1 MESKTMLFAFV
12 CKDKPGHLNVRM
24 DTRPAHVEHLNK
36 LNAEGTLKMAGPFLD
51 ADGKPNGSLVIVN
64 ADTIEAAKA
73 IADSDP
79 YAKAGLFESV
89 EVKPFNWVFNN
100 PEA

>member
-1 MESKTMLFAFV
+1 MLFALL
-12 CKDKPGHLNVRM
+12 CKDKPGLLNVRM
-24 DTRPAHVEHLNK
+24 DTRPDHVAHLNK

-51 ADGKPNGSLVIVN
+51 SDGKPCGSLVIVN
-64 ADTIEAAKA
+64 ADSADAAKA
-73 IADSDP
+73 LADADP

-89 EVKPFNWVFNN
+89 DIKPFNWVFNN

>member
-1 MESKTMLFAFV
+1 MLFAFV
-12 CKDKPGHLNVRM
+12 CKDKPAHLNVRLEA
-24 DTRPAHVEHLNK
+24 RPAHVEYLNK

-51 ADGKPNGSLVIVN
+51 ADGKPAGSLVIVN
-64 ADTIEAAKA
+64 AETIEAAKT
-73 IADSDP
+73 IADADP

-89 EVKPFNWVFNN
+89 EIKPFNWVFNN

>member
-1 MESKTMLFAFV
+1 MLFAFV

-24 DTRPAHVEHLNK
+24 ETRPAHVEHLNK

-51 ADGKPNGSLVIVN
+51 AEGKPNGSLVIVE
-64 ADTIEAAKA
+64 AESVEAAVA
-73 IADSDP
+73 IADADP
-79 YAKAGLFESV
+79 YTKAGLFESV
-89 EVKPFNWVFNN
+89 EIKPFNWVFNK

>member
-1 MESKTMLFAFV
+1 MLFAFV

-24 DTRPAHVEHLNK
+24 ETRPEHLEHLNK
-36 LNAEGTLKMAGPFLD
+36 LNADGILKMAGPFLD
-51 ADGKPNGSLVIVN
+51 ADGKPCGSLIVVN
-64 ADTIEAAKA
+64 AASVDAAKA

-79 YAKAGLFESV
+79 YTKAGLFESV
-89 EVKPFNWVFNN
+89 EIKAFNWVFNN

>member
-1 MESKTMLFAFV
+1 MLFAFL

-24 DTRPAHVEHLNK
+24 ETRPAHIEHLNR
-36 LNAEGTLKMAGPFLD
+36 LDAEGTLKMAGPFLD
-51 ADGKPNGSLVIVN
+51 AEGKPNGSLVIVS
-64 ADTIEAAKA
+64 AETLEAAKA

-89 EVKPFNWVFNN
+89 DVKPFNWVFKN

>member
-1 MESKTMLFAFV
+1 MLFALL

-24 DTRPAHVEHLNK
+24 DTRPTHIEYLNK
-36 LNAEGTLKMAGPFLD
+36 LNAEGTLKIAGPFLD
-51 ADGKPNGSLVIVN
+51 DDGKPCGSLIIVE
-64 ADTIEAAKA
+64 AESKEAARSL
-73 IADSDP
+73 ADADP

-89 EVKPFNWVFNN
+89 DVKAYNWVFNK

>member
-1 MESKTMLFAFV
+1 MLFAFL

-24 DTRPAHVEHLNK
+24 ETRPAHLEHLER
-36 LNAEGTLKMAGPFLD
+36 LNAEGTLAMAGPFLD
-51 ADGKPNGSLVIVN
+51 AEGKPNGSLVIVKAETAEEARKL
-64 ADTIEAAKA
+64 ADA
-73 IADSDP
+73 DP

-89 EVKPFNWVFNN
+89 EVRPYNWVINN

>member
-1 MESKTMLFAFV
+1 MLFALL

-24 DTRPAHVEHLNK
+24 DTRPTHIEHLNR
-36 LNAEGTLKMAGPFLD
+36 LNAEGTLKIAGPFLD
-51 ADGKPNGSLVIVN
+51 DDGKPCGSLIIVE
-64 ADTIEAAKA
+64 AESKEAARA
-73 IADSDP
+73 LADADP

-89 EVKPFNWVFNN
+89 DVKAYNWVFNK

>member
-1 MESKTMLFAFV
+1 MLFAFV
-12 CKDKPGHLNVRM
+12 CKDKPAHLNVRLEA
-24 DTRPAHVEHLNK
+24 RPAHVEYLNK

-51 ADGKPNGSLVIVN
+51 ADGKPAGSLVIVS
-64 ADTIEAAKA
+64 AETIEAAKA
-73 IADSDP
+73 IADADP

-89 EVKPFNWVFNN
+89 EIKPFNWVFNN

>member
-1 MESKTMLFAFV
+1 MLFAFV

-24 DTRPAHVEHLNK
+24 EARPAHVEHLNK

-51 ADGKPNGSLVIVN
+51 TEGKPDGSLVVVS
-64 ADTIEAAKA
+64 AETIEAAKA
-73 IADSDP
+73 IADADP
-79 YAKAGLFESV
+79 YTKAGLFESV
-89 EVKPFNWVFNN
+89 EIKPFNWVFNN

>member
-1 MESKTMLFAFV
+1 MFFAFV

-24 DTRPAHVEHLNK
+24 DTRPAHVDHLNA
-36 LNAEGTLKMAGPFLD
+36 LNEAGTLKMAGPFLD
-51 ADGKPNGSLVIVN
+51 AEGKPCGSLVIVE
-64 ADTIEAAKA
+64 AETIEAAIA

-79 YAKAGLFESV
+79 YTKAGLFESV
-89 EVKPFNWVFNN
+89 EVKPFNWVFNK

>member
-1 MESKTMLFAFV
+1 MLFAFV
-12 CKDKPGHLNVRM
+12 CKDKPGHLNVR
-24 DTRPAHVEHLNK
+24 TEARPAHVEHLNR

-51 ADGKPNGSLVIVN
+51 ADGKPNGSLVVVN
-64 ADTIEAAKA
+64 VETAEAAKA
-73 IADSDP
+73 LADSDP

-89 EVKPFNWVFNN
+89 EIRPFNWVFNN

>member
-1 MESKTMLFAFV
+1 MLFAFV

-24 DTRPAHVEHLNK
+24 ETRPAHLEHLNK

-51 ADGKPNGSLVIVN
+51 AEGKPNGSLVVVN
-64 ADTIEAAKA
+64 AESVEAAKV
-73 IADSDP
+73 IADADP
-79 YAKAGLFESV
+79 YTKAGLFESV
-89 EVKPFNWVFNN
+89 EIKPFNWVFNN

>member
-1 MESKTMLFAFV
+1 MLFAFV

-24 DTRPAHVEHLNK
+24 ETRPAHVEHLNK

-51 ADGKPNGSLVIVN
+51 AEGKPNGSLVIVE
-64 ADTIEAAKA
+64 AESVEAAVA

-79 YAKAGLFESV
+79 YTKAGLFESV
-89 EVKPFNWVFNN
+89 EIKPFNWVFNK

>member
-1 MESKTMLFAFV
+1 MLFAFV

-24 DTRPAHVEHLNK
+24 ETRPAHVEHLNK

-51 ADGKPNGSLVIVN
+51 EEGKPNGSLVIVE
-64 ADTIEAAKA
+64 AESVEAAVA

-79 YAKAGLFESV
+79 YTKAGLFESV
-89 EVKPFNWVFNN
+89 EVKPFNWVFNK

>member
-1 MESKTMLFAFV
+1 MLFAFV

-24 DTRPAHVEHLNK
+24 EARPAHVEHLNK

-51 ADGKPNGSLVIVN
+51 AEGKPNGSLVVVSVE
-64 ADTIEAAKA
+64 TIEAAKA
-73 IADSDP
+73 IADADP
-79 YAKAGLFESV
+79 YTKAGLFESV
-89 EVKPFNWVFNN
+89 EIKPFNWVFNN